1 MERTSSLD
9 LFRSSADGALFSD
22 LTFLDGQEPLFDA
35 SVSQAPSVGLQP
47 SQAVPATLPS
57 SSTHL
62 TSGQVPSSKLFHSN
76 RVATAPVFSNWPQ
89 AATNAYTSSSQPGSM
104 RRGYLSY
111 DTSTVQR
118 PATAADSQTDSYAA
132 LLADDTALGFADD
145 CFRRESDLFFS
156 QERAANADVL
166 SLDPLPGLHADDA
179 ASGHVDADTAPPHLL
194 AADTAPEQ
202 TAPARTDAT
211 QFAALVTA
219 AEQAPAAITAQKQ
232 PPAITAPEQP
242 AALPTA
248 QEQSAAA
255 TTASD
260 PVSQEAP
267 HVSPS
272 APQATAAAVTSKTV
286 SPEIDIG
293 PASDT
298 SAPGQST
305 DSAQMQPLSAQS
317 HTDTS
322 IPARAE
328 HSLES
333 AGLEHPAQDC
343 DGQPVAVPAAAAT
356 CPLPQFA
363 NTATVDDSSSPM
375 STQSPLTP
383 SHQSMPH
390 WHQSPAA
397 QGSTQQAG
405 LSQACAKDL
414 GAPPP
419 MATQSFSPQA
429 GLHSQAAAVSAS
441 PAEAGLPSPEAST
454 PKHIQPA
461 STLDSLRRTSSDDAL
476 GGSPSS
482 FATVSNR
489 PLLSVQEYRLPSRSA
504 KFDTSLP
511 AAEADRAASPVLP
524 EATRSAGVKS
534 EGISDRQMVAPASA
548 LPVQT
553 EHVAAAGEICILLCV
568 AAQDVPTVLL
578 VVGNHRCCIHG
589 SSVPKTLFKLGV
601 YSIKRWH
608 EVCMY
613 VCMSMCVQCP
623 TNWQSTDRVLLMQ
636 IHLVKMLL
644 LKGKQDLMI
653 PPHAFASHVVKTP
666 DAEEVC

>member
-166 SLDPLPGLHADDA
+166 SLDPLPGLHA

-211 QFAALVTA
+211 QFAALATA

-232 PPAITAPEQP
+232 PPPIPAPEQP

-260 PVSQEAP
+260 PVSHEAP

-272 APQATAAAVTSKTV
+272 VPQATSAAVTSKIV

-305 DSAQMQPLSAQS
+305 DSAQMQPDEGLSAQS

-328 HSLES
+328 QSLES
-333 AGLEHPAQDC
+333 ARLEHPAQDC
-343 DGQPVAVPAAAAT
+343 DGQPVAAPAAAAT
-356 CPLPQFA
+356 CPVPQFP
-363 NTATVDDSSSPM
+363 NTANVGDSSSPM
-375 STQSPLTP
+375 STQSPLSP

-390 WHQSPAA
+390 WHQSAAA

-405 LSQACAKDL
+405 SSQACPKDL

-441 PAEAGLPSPEAST
+441 PAEAGLPSPEASA
-454 PKHIQPA
+454 PNNIQQAAA
-461 STLDSLRRTSSDDAL
+461 STLNSLRRTSSNDAL

-489 PLLSVQEYRLPSRSA
+489 PLLSVQEYRLPSRGA

-511 AAEADRAASPVLP
+511 AAEADNAASPMLP
-524 EATRSAGVKS
+524 EAMRSAGVKL
-534 EGISDRQMVAPASA
+534 EGMSDRQVVAPASA

-553 EHVAAAGEICILLCV
+553 EHAAAAGEICILSCV

-578 VVGNHRCCIHG
+578 VVGNNRCCIHG
-589 SSVPKTLFKLGV
+589 SSVPKTLKLGTSLV
-601 YSIKRWH
+601 QH
-608 EVCMY
+608 QEV
-613 VCMSMCVQCP
+613 
-623 TNWQSTDRVLLMQ
+623 
-636 IHLVKMLL
+636 
-644 LKGKQDLMI
+644 
-653 PPHAFASHVVKTP
+653 A
-666 DAEEVC
+666 

>member
-35 SVSQAPSVGLQP
+35 SISQAPSVGLQP

-211 QFAALVTA
+211 HFAALATA

-232 PPAITAPEQP
+232 PPAIPAPEQP

-255 TTASD
+255 TTASN
-260 PVSQEAP
+260 PVSHEAP
-267 HVSPS
+267 HVSQS
-272 APQATAAAVTSKTV
+272 APQATSAAVTSKTV

-305 DSAQMQPLSAQS
+305 DSAQMQPDEGLSAQS

-322 IPARAE
+322 TPARAE
-328 HSLES
+328 QSLES
-333 AGLEHPAQDC
+333 ASLEHPAQDC
-343 DGQPVAVPAAAAT
+343 DGQPVAAPAAAAT
-356 CPLPQFA
+356 CPVPQSA
-363 NTATVDDSSSPM
+363 NTTTVGDSSSPM
-375 STQSPLTP
+375 STQSPLSP

-405 LSQACAKDL
+405 SSQACPKGL

-441 PAEAGLPSPEAST
+441 PAEAGLPSPEASA
-454 PKHIQPA
+454 PKHIQQA
-461 STLDSLRRTSSDDAL
+461 VVSTLDPLRRTSSDNAL

-489 PLLSVQEYRLPSRSA
+489 PLLSVQEYRLPSRGA
-504 KFDTSLP
+504 KADTSLP
-511 AAEADRAASPVLP
+511 AAEADRAASPTLP
-524 EATRSAGVKS
+524 EAMRSAGVKS
-534 EGISDRQMVAPASA
+534 EGISDRQVVAPGSA

-578 VVGNHRCCIHG
+578 VVGNNRCCIHG
-589 SSVPKTLFKLGV
+589 PSVPKTLKLGV
-601 YSIKRWH
+601 QH
-608 EVCMY
+608 QEV
-613 VCMSMCVQCP
+613 
-623 TNWQSTDRVLLMQ
+623 
-636 IHLVKMLL
+636 
-644 LKGKQDLMI
+644 
-653 PPHAFASHVVKTP
+653 A
-666 DAEEVC
+666 